1 MKRIPLLFLI
11 TVMVFTSAV
20 PAFADSV
27 IPMNAVLWA
36 AEEPAIS
43 FTVSEKI
50 TAYNSSTDP
59 ETLTYSTLEI
69 KNNASPMMLDSIS
82 VAASEPCTLVSDSAI
97 DTAAAN
103 SFSMIASVAA
113 NDSQDM
119 GAAADNIFT
128 TNRRIAR
135 NGTLNVSFS
144 GKYVASENK
153 QITGANV
160 TLTFSKFEQNTY
172 ILLESDQPFTISADI
187 RHCLIAIIDD
197 DCKPVSATQFNGT
210 AQSGSCGL
218 GENVICL
225 FGEVVEL
232 NSPISIEGSNV
243 SVSGNLSN
251 FMFSGNR
258 GDVAYPLTGMFEGC
272 TALVDA
278 QDLVF
283 PYVCENYCY
292 EAMFKGCTNLKYAPR
307 LPAEELKEGCYKS
320 MFENCTSLETI
331 PELPATTFAEDCCDD
346 MFKGCTKLKLSTTKT
361 GEYKNAYTLPTSNR
375 TDAFDNMF
383 TGTGGTFGATP
394 TGGTTYYTSN
404 RVVK

>member
-11 TVMVFTSAV
+11 MIMVFTSAV
-20 PAFADSV
+20 PVFAESM
-27 IPMNAVLWA
+27 IPMNAVLRA

-69 KNNASPMMLDSIS
+69 KNNASPMLLDSIS
-82 VAASEPCTLVSDSAI
+82 VAASQPCSLVADSEI
-97 DTAAAN
+97 ETAGAD

-113 NDSQDM
+113 DDSQDM
-119 GAAADNIFT
+119 GAAANNKFT

-153 QITGANV
+153 EITGANV
-160 TLTFSKFEQNTY
+160 TLTFSKFEPQRY
-172 ILLESDQPFTISADI
+172 MLLESDQPFSITASLENCYIVN
-187 RHCLIAIIDD
+187 IDNN
-197 DCKPVSATQFNGT
+197 CEPVSTIQFNGN
-210 AQSGSCGL
+210 AQSGSSKL
-218 GENVICL
+218 GDNVICL
-225 FGEVVEL
+225 MGTGVSAT
-232 NSPISIEGSNV
+232 SPISIDGSNV
-243 SVSGNLSN
+243 SVSGSLGN
-251 FMFSGNR
+251 FIVIGNT
-258 GDVAYPLTGMFEGC
+258 GDQASRLCSLFEGC

-283 PYVCENYCY
+283 PYVCMSRCY

-307 LPAEELKEGCYKS
+307 LPANELKSECYKG

-331 PELPATTFAEDCCDD
+331 PDISATTPAVECYSN
-346 MFKGCTKLKLSTTKT
+346 MFKGCTKLKLSATQT
-361 GEYKNAYTLPTSNR
+361 GVYKNAYALPTSAVYG
-375 TDAFDNMF
+375 AFNDMF
-383 TGTGGTFGATP
+383 VNTGGSFTSTP
-394 TGGTTYYTSN
+394 TGGVTYYTSN